1 MSHPEHTVKSRVA
14 AISIL
19 ASAVMAAAK
28 FVVGIAIGSLALISE
43 ALHSSVD
50 LVATVITWLVVRV
63 SGKPADKEHHYG
75 HGKLESLSALG
86 VIAMLYVLAG
96 GILVES
102 WSRLREG
109 AIPPTLSAIP
119 FIVLL
124 IDIGVNFWRARA
136 LHRTARDTKSQ
147 ALAADAL
154 HFASDVLG
162 SLAVIAGLALSG
174 LGYAWGDAA
183 AAIGVAVV
191 ISLLGLR
198 LARSTVE
205 TLLDRAPEGV
215 SEKAAA
221 AIKAVPGV
229 VGVERLRVRMVGP
242 THFIDAIV
250 QVPRTFPID
259 RVDEIK
265 RKAQAAVTRALDDAD
280 LTFTAVPVARD
291 NESVRER
298 IMVIARNSG
307 LAVHHVTVHDLGGKL
322 TVSIDLE
329 VDGGMELTAAHDI
342 AQDLERNIRD
352 EFGEDVEVDTHIE
365 PLEPELPHGVDAAP
379 DRVETIRTALTR
391 FAADSAIHDI
401 HSVRVR
407 DTDAGEIVNFHC
419 HAAPSMSVIE
429 VHENVDEIERA
440 LRRAFPAVKRVISHA
455 EPPDAQSNPA
465 NAGRVLVSDSPR
477 RCVARVIRRWTRFIF
492 INESLTL
499 DRPRKLD
506 SNRCDSEVAGGSA
519 ELGAED
525 FAISFPWGLKAWR
538 AHTRRARASNPIR
551 SRDWRSRSRNRPI
564 IGS

>member
-1 MSHPEHTVKSRVA
+1 MGHPDHRIKSRVA

-19 ASAVMAAAK
+19 ASAGMAAAK

-50 LVATVITWLVVRV
+50 MVATVLTWLVVRF
-63 SGKPADKEHHYG
+63 SDRPADEEHHYG
-75 HGKLESLSALG
+75 HGKIESISALG

-96 GILVES
+96 GILVEA

-109 AIPPTLSAIP
+109 APPPTLSAIP
-119 FIVLL
+119 FVVLVV
-124 IDIGVNFWRARA
+124 DIAVNFWRARA
-136 LHRTARDTKSQ
+136 LHRTAQETKSQ

-162 SLAVIAGLALSG
+162 SLAVIIGLTLSG

-183 AAIGVAVV
+183 AAIAVAVM

-221 AIKAVPGV
+221 VIRMVPGV
-229 VGVERLRVRMVGP
+229 VGLERLRVRMVGS

-250 QVPRTFPID
+250 QVPRTYPID

-265 RKAQAAVTRALDDAD
+265 RSAQAAVTKAFGDAD
-280 LTFTAVPVARD
+280 LTFTAVPVARN

-307 LAVHHVTVHDLGGKL
+307 LAIHHVTVHDLGGKL

-329 VDGGMELTAAHDI
+329 VDGEMALNAAHDI
-342 AQDLERNIRD
+342 AHELERNIRD

-365 PLEPELPHGVDAAP
+365 PLEPELPLGTDAAP
-379 DRVETIRTALTR
+379 DRVAAIKAALSR
-391 FAADSAIHDI
+391 FAADGAIHDI

-407 DTDAGEIVNFHC
+407 NTEAGEIVNFHC
-419 HAAPSMSVIE
+419 RAAPSMSVIK

-440 LRRAFPAVKRVISHA
+440 LRRAFPTIKRVISHA
-455 EPPDAQSNPA
+455 EPP
-465 NAGRVLVSDSPR
+465 NA
-477 RCVARVIRRWTRFIF
+477 
-492 INESLTL
+492 
-499 DRPRKLD
+499 
-506 SNRCDSEVAGGSA
+506 
-519 ELGAED
+519 
-525 FAISFPWGLKAWR
+525 
-538 AHTRRARASNPIR
+538 
-551 SRDWRSRSRNRPI
+551 
-564 IGS
+564 

>member
-1 MSHPEHTVKSRVA
+1 MSHPDHSIKSRVA
-14 AISIL
+14 AISIF
-19 ASAVMAAAK
+19 ASAGMATAK
-28 FVVGIAIGSLALISE
+28 FVVGISIGSLALISE

-50 LVATVITWLVVRV
+50 VVATVITWMVVRV
-63 SGKPADKEHHYG
+63 SDRPADEEHHYG
-75 HGKLESLSALG
+75 HGKLESVSALG
-86 VIAMLYVLAG
+86 IIAMLYVLAG

-102 WSRLREG
+102 YSRLREG
-109 AIPPTLSAIP
+109 APPPTISAIP

-124 IDIGVNFWRARA
+124 IDIAVNFWRARA
-136 LHRTARDTKSQ
+136 LHRAAHDTKSQ
-147 ALAADAL
+147 ALEADAL

-162 SLAVIAGLALSG
+162 SAAVIIGLALSG

-183 AAIGVAVV
+183 AAIGVAVM
-191 ISLLGLR
+191 IALLGLR

-205 TLLDRAPEGV
+205 TLLDRAPEGAL
-215 SEKAAA
+215 EKATA
-221 AIKAVPGV
+221 AIRTVPGV
-229 VGVERLRVRMVGP
+229 VDVERLRVRMVGS

-250 QVPRTFPID
+250 QVPRTYPID

-265 RKAQAAVTRALDDAD
+265 RRAQEAVARALGDAD

-329 VDGGMELTAAHDI
+329 VDGDMALAAAHDI
-342 AQDLERNIRD
+342 AHELERNIRD

-365 PLEPELPHGVDAAP
+365 PLEPELPLGADAAS
-379 DRVETIRTALTR
+379 DRVEAIKAALSR

-407 DTDAGEIVNFHC
+407 NTDAGEIVNFHC
-419 HAAPSMSVIE
+419 RADPSMSVIK

-455 EPPDAQSNPA
+455 EPP
-465 NAGRVLVSDSPR
+465 NA
-477 RCVARVIRRWTRFIF
+477 
-492 INESLTL
+492 
-499 DRPRKLD
+499 
-506 SNRCDSEVAGGSA
+506 
-519 ELGAED
+519 
-525 FAISFPWGLKAWR
+525 
-538 AHTRRARASNPIR
+538 
-551 SRDWRSRSRNRPI
+551 
-564 IGS
+564 

>member
-1 MSHPEHTVKSRVA
+1 MSHPVHNAKSRVA
-14 AISIL
+14 AISIF
-19 ASAVMAAAK
+19 ASAGMATAK

-50 LVATVITWLVVRV
+50 VVATVVTWMVVRV
-63 SGKPADKEHHYG
+63 SDRPADEEHHYG
-75 HGKLESLSALG
+75 HGKFESVSALG

-102 WSRLREG
+102 YSRLREG
-109 AIPPTLSAIP
+109 VPPPMVSAIP

-124 IDIGVNFWRARA
+124 LDIAVNFWRARA
-136 LHRTARDTKSQ
+136 LHRTAHDTKSQ

-162 SLAVIAGLALSG
+162 SIAVMIGLALSG

-183 AAIGVAVV
+183 AAIGVAVM
-191 ISLLGLR
+191 IALLGLR

-205 TLLDRAPEGV
+205 TLLDRAPEGA
-215 SEKAAA
+215 SEKATA
-221 AIKAVPGV
+221 AIRAVPGV
-229 VGVERLRVRMVGP
+229 VDVERLRVRMVGS

-250 QVPRTFPID
+250 QVPRTYPID

-265 RKAQAAVTRALDDAD
+265 RKAQDAVTGALEDAD

-329 VDGGMELTAAHDI
+329 VDGEMALTAAHDI
-342 AQDLERNIRD
+342 AHELERDIRE

-365 PLEPELPHGVDAAP
+365 PLEPELPLGTDAAP
-379 DRVETIRTALTR
+379 ERVEAVKTALSR
-391 FAADSAIHDI
+391 FAADGAIHDI

-407 DTDAGEIVNFHC
+407 NTDAGEIVNFHC
-419 HAAPSMSVIE
+419 RAAPSMSVIK
-429 VHENVDEIERA
+429 VHQNVDEIERA
-440 LRRAFPAVKRVISHA
+440 LRRAFPTVKRVISHA
-455 EPPDAQSNPA
+455 EPPDA
-465 NAGRVLVSDSPR
+465 
-477 RCVARVIRRWTRFIF
+477 
-492 INESLTL
+492 
-499 DRPRKLD
+499 
-506 SNRCDSEVAGGSA
+506 
-519 ELGAED
+519 
-525 FAISFPWGLKAWR
+525 
-538 AHTRRARASNPIR
+538 
-551 SRDWRSRSRNRPI
+551 
-564 IGS
+564 